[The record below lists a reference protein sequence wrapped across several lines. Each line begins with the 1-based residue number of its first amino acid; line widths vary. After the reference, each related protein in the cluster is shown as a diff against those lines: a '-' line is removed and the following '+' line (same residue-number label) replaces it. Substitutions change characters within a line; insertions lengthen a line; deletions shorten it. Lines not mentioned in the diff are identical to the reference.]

1 VPRLREIVVLALVAL
16 AAASVLPQ
24 DGWNATAHYSLVESL
39 ADRTPRIDDHLN
51 QGGDIAWVDGHFY
64 AAKSPGLALG
74 SLPLYAA
81 LDGVDAVP
89 AKEDTT
95 LGPPGA
101 RGVTQRALWQVNL
114 VVVAAFF
121 ALLVLVRIVAE
132 NLFRGTGLA
141 VALTLGLGSMLL
153 PFATSYFSHVLSAL
167 LGFAA
172 FAAIQWE
179 RKKRSDSLL
188 AIAGLVAGLAVVTEA
203 PVALVGVAVG
213 AYAVVDRPRVR
224 RGLMYGAGLV
234 FGVLP
239 LAAYNA
245 WAFGSPFRN
254 GYSDAVIELGET
266 GHDIVGANDEG
277 FFGLTHPR
285 LGRAADLLFDERGL
299 FVLTPVA
306 VVALAG
312 LAPLYRRGYRREAW
326 LVGTLSLAMLLYNAS
341 YYLPFGGHTPGPR
354 FLVPLLPFLAL
365 PLAGAF
371 RSWPRVT
378 AAAAAVSAF
387 WMTTATVAGALLP
400 PDESPTA
407 WVSQV
412 VHGDDLIGSIVGNG
426 RTAELAFALPVA
438 AALTLAFA
446 PVLARARPSLNKT
459 NATEPA
465 RSGE

>member
-39 ADRTPRIDDHLN
+39 ADGTPRIDDHLN

-114 VVVAAFF
+114 AVVAAFF
-121 ALLVLVRIVAE
+121 ALLVLVRVVAE
-132 NLFRGTGLA
+132 SLFRGTGLA

-179 RKKRSDSLL
+179 RKKSSDALL
-188 AIAGLVAGLAVVTEA
+188 VAAGLLGGLAVVTEA

-224 RGLMYGAGLV
+224 RGLMYGVGLV
-234 FGVLP
+234 VGVLP

-254 GYSDAVIELGET
+254 GYSDAVIELGAS

-306 VVALAG
+306 LVALAG
-312 LAPLYRRGYRREAW
+312 LAPLYRRGYWREAL
-326 LVGTLSLAMLLYNAS
+326 LVGTLALAMLLYNAS

-412 VHGDDLIGSIVGNG
+412 VHGEELIGSIVGNG
-426 RTAELAFALPVA
+426 RTAELAFALPV
-438 AALTLAFA
+438 
-446 PVLARARPSLNKT
+446 VLALALALAPLASRTSPTGAAPKQSAELL
-459 NATEPA
+459 
-465 RSGE
+465 